1 MPGVGLPDACLLK
14 EQGLNTQFPIIVRRP
29 QGGQGETMVREN
41 ADIIMRCG
49 RCSQQVPMS
58 QMKYG
63 KDGKM
68 LLCPACRGESPQQ
81 QARQQPKP
89 AVSPT
94 VSRELHEATGPVTRY
109 KCTSCGYNFTRRNIK
124 PEKCPYCGKASV
136 TELSKISSGKLLDDD
151 VD

>member
-1 MPGVGLPDACLLK
+1 
-14 EQGLNTQFPIIVRRP
+14 
-29 QGGQGETMVREN
+29 MVREN

-58 QMKYG
+58 QLKYG

-68 LLCPACRGESPQQ
+68 LLCPTCRGESFQSRQ
-81 QARQQPKP
+81 QAKP
-89 AVSPT
+89 AVS
-94 VSRELHEATGPVTRY
+94 REMHEAAGPVTRY

-124 PEKCPYCGKASV
+124 PEKCPYCGKPSV
-136 TELSKISSGKLLDDD
+136 TELSKISSDKLLDDD